1 MSASPRRTG
10 LVAAALIFLSLSTG
24 SARAQIVRAED
35 AIVALFGLQTSLDV
49 EQRLLARE
57 EARYDANLAERGRL
71 ADQLTRVYRELES
84 LFLQEREASDL
95 DPQESDERQPSPED
109 VRRAAESKEI
119 DVRNLERA
127 LTASRDEG
135 RAIRDEIRRVKAR
148 ISLIS
153 DKIAELRT
161 SLPQDRDSVT
171 GIWDVAMLPSGDGGV
186 FALWQSGTMI
196 SGQYVLDGP
205 FRGSLEGTLI
215 NRQLLVRRI
224 DATLGRSME
233 FSGYL
238 SDDGL
243 SVHGT
248 WLNYNLS
255 SGAAPTGAWT
265 ARKRSSSPSEAPT
278 QLSSPEP

>member
-1 MSASPRRTG
+1 
-10 LVAAALIFLSLSTG
+10 
-24 SARAQIVRAED
+24 
-35 AIVALFGLQTSLDV
+35 VALFGLQTSIDV
-49 EQRLLARE
+49 EQRLLVRE
-57 EARYDANLAERGRL
+57 EKRYDANVAERSGLEEQL
-71 ADQLTRVYRELES
+71 ARAYRELEAV
-84 LFLQEREASDL
+84 FDQEKSTPDTGVEE
-95 DPQESDERQPSPED
+95 PEENQPSAEE
-109 VRRAAESKEI
+109 VRQAADAKEVQ
-119 DVRNLERA
+119 VRNLERA

-135 RAIRDEIRRVKAR
+135 RSIRDEIRRIKAR

-171 GIWDVAMLPSGDGGV
+171 GIWDIAMLPSGDRGV
-186 FALWQSGTMI
+186 FALWQSGTLV
-196 SGQYVLDGP
+196 SGQYVMDGP

-224 DATLGRSME
+224 DATLGRTME

-265 ARKRSSSPSEAPT
+265 GRKRSSSPSEST
-278 QLSSPEP
+278 TLSSPQEPE